1 MLYFAILVSAV
12 ILYLIQMQL
21 YKKHTARGLSYRL
34 RTDNDQVRAGEDL
47 YLYEELTNE
56 KTLPLP
62 FVKVN
67 TDLPEGLLFHFTD
80 HAAYGTTRETYE
92 FGAQSIYVLRGYQKI
107 SRRWRIT
114 GKRRGSYLIGS
125 SHIMTNDL
133 FGMNPMSL
141 VADTLEGYA
150 PHRLTVL
157 PPVCDLRR
165 EFVTAQG
172 MDGDIVSNKTR
183 MTDPLLFAGTREYR
197 MGDPMRSINWK
208 SSAVHGHFMV
218 NIEEPT
224 VPFQF
229 NIFLNTQ
236 SRTLEKDP
244 EVPSAPDEIDRCI
257 TTAYALLERGVQA
270 GISIRMMWN
279 TAPGESVQYEDTAA
293 AAGLHSLG
301 DDEIGQRIASTA
313 PCRTSADVDAV
324 GRVLAEL
331 PYRISVKEEHLL
343 DHILSSPTLYTASDR
358 YPGKAA
364 LVIVSTYFSERMLVF
379 HRSMEA
385 RGVRVI
391 YYIMTTYRN
400 VQNIPADIE
409 IYYLSQLIN
418 ENEENGEEDD
428 CA

>member
-21 YKKHTARGLSYRL
+21 YKKLTTKGLSYHL
-34 RTDNDQVRAGEDL
+34 RTDREEVRAGDDL
-47 YLYEELTNE
+47 YLYEELSNE

-67 TDLPEGLLFHFTD
+67 TDLPEGLKFHFTD
-80 HAAYGTTRETYE
+80 RLEDGTTKETYE

-114 GKRRGSYLIGS
+114 GTKRGSYLIGS

-133 FGMNPMSL
+133 FGMNPMSHA
-141 VADTLEGYA
+141 ADTLEGYT
-150 PHRLTVL
+150 PQRLTVL
-157 PPVCDLRR
+157 PPPYDLRK

-172 MDGDIVSNKTR
+172 MNGDIVSNKTR

-197 MGDPMRSINWK
+197 MGDPMRAINWK

-257 TTAYALLERGVQA
+257 TTAFALLERGVQA

-279 TAPGESVQYEDTAA
+279 IAPKESVRYDDTAA
-293 AAGLHSLG
+293 AVGLRPLG
-301 DDEIGQRIASTA
+301 DDEIAYRISTTA
-313 PCRTSADVDAV
+313 PCRTPADVTAV
-324 GRVLAEL
+324 GRLLAEL
-331 PYRISVKEEHLL
+331 PYRISVKEENLL
-343 DHILSSPTLYTASDR
+343 DHMLANPSLYTASDR

-364 LVIVSTYFSERMLVF
+364 LIVVSTYFSERMLVF
-379 HRSMEA
+379 HRSMEV

-400 VQNIPADIE
+400 AQNIPADIE
-409 IYYLSQLIN
+409 VYYLSQLIEDN
-418 ENEENGEEDD
+418 AENGEE
-428 CA
+428 ASA